1 MLTCVLGLTACGAE
15 DEISSHQQ
23 NKIDTAV
30 SVAAAVVDTTVAMV
44 EQVDVDALLN
54 DYNNMELVAL
64 YQYNFYTN
72 TNTSIEIAPKAT
84 YSALSSFSEG
94 LETLG
99 AIVEVGEP
107 TAEVDG
113 DEIIVLVPITGEN
126 AKGSVELLF
135 SNDIFFEVSACTLNI
150 EESFGDII
158 GRAALNTLIGMGMV
172 FVVLIIIIFVISLLG
187 LVPKLMDKTSKKEE
201 PVVAPVETAPVVE
214 EEELADDM
222 ELVAVIAAAIA
233 AYEGTSADGFQV
245 RSIKRANTSKWKRA

>member
-1 MLTCVLGLTACGAE
+1 M
-15 DEISSHQQ
+15 
-23 NKIDTAV
+23 
-30 SVAAAVVDTTVAMV
+30 
-44 EQVDVDALLN
+44 
-54 DYNNMELVAL
+54 
-64 YQYNFYTN
+64 
-72 TNTSIEIAPKAT
+72 
-84 YSALSSFSEG
+84 
-94 LETLG
+94 
-99 AIVEVGEP
+99 
-107 TAEVDG
+107 
-113 DEIIVLVPITGEN
+113 
-126 AKGSVELLF
+126 
-135 SNDIFFEVSACTLNI
+135 SACTLNI